1 MFFKY
6 RSKAEKSTK
15 WATRL
20 LLSGHSNREL
30 GATIS
35 MKTEKFYAT
44 KLLRNYIVTKAMT
57 RTGYFEISS

>member
-1 MFFKY
+1 MG
-6 RSKAEKSTK
+6 
-15 WATRL
+15 TRL